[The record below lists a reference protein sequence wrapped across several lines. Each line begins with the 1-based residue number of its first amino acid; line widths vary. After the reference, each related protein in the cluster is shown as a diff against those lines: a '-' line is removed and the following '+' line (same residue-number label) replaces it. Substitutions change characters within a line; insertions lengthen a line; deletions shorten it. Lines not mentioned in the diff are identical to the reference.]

1 MSNLLN
7 PPDSIDCPDDLIQRS
22 PRNGYPSILASGHD
36 PGLDR
41 CRESLARE
49 REARVRRQMA
59 ASLLRP
65 WLTVR
70 EVSRTIL
77 ARRGE
82 R

>member
-7 PPDSIDCPDDLIQRS
+7 PPDSIECPDDLIPRAA
-22 PRNGYPSILASGHD
+22 RNGPPSVLASGHD

-41 CRESLARE
+41 CREA

-59 ASLLRP
+59 ADLLRRRS

-70 EVSRTIL
+70 EVSRMVR

-82 R
+82 L